1 LDRDMTLLRDHQSSQ
16 TPMTAK
22 LDYSWNF
29 YRTPDAAWQAV
40 RQNGALSLMPYDEL
54 KSNVYLYEVFSAIM
68 DSAAAFNTAIEVAGA
83 IARRSSDGNLS
94 PRDTEELMTAT
105 SDAQGK
111 LAFTA
116 KLLSFERLALQ
127 QGDQAYLQPDSKAQ

>member
-1 LDRDMTLLRDHQSSQ
+1 M
-16 TPMTAK
+16 
-22 LDYSWNF
+22 
-29 YRTPDAAWQAV
+29 

-54 KSNVYLYEVFSAIM
+54 KSNVYLYGVFTAIM
-68 DSAAAFNTAIEVAGA
+68 DSATAFNTAIGVAGA

-94 PRDTEELMTAT
+94 PHDTEELITAT

-116 KLLSFERLALQ
+116 MLLSFERLALQ